1 MDSIKIADYAIVY
14 YQIEK
19 DEKLHLLSA
28 IVAAV
33 LQIIQFVEPFH

>member
-28 IVAAV
+28 IVASSSYK
-33 LQIIQFVEPFH
+33 